1 MSKVTN
7 CAFCGK
13 QITKGF
19 LSGDATELTLSLDV
33 AITCCEECEKKYS
46 NELYYDHERFAKKI
60 YNYQKKAKVKLTDRQ
75 IAHYFLKYTNDINKH
90 NEKMAFEATPEF
102 YAFYNYDEKGRF
114 SVEEFQL
121 GFRTRDIKIYDMALS
136 KMENVTAIDNVF
148 DKNDITKIAYRR
160 KRLGDICGLFSA
172 AYTNGIAQVYRPAAG
187 TSFQY
192 DNLIFWQAASAAHN
206 FYAFYPYSLYGSVTS
221 ATAPYITY
229 TQPTANDATMVD
241 LMTAYTSTAKCN
253 LVELTFN
260 HRLWALDVVI
270 TNGQTEGIDPDD
282 QVTNAPTL
290 TIKSVSVTVEN
301 FPTGAQIYLNKDH
314 SPGLVLNTATN
325 KYTYT
330 INPKATNG
338 DVLANSGET
347 ATATYGSLLFLPIT
361 AGTFKYS
368 LEITYLDSRGVEST
382 FSTGT
387 AKTINKAFEAG
398 KRYKFTVNKTNDTFV
413 IGTLTPTDWTD
424 QDVNHEFN

>member
-172 AYTNGIAQVYRPAAG
+172 AYTYDIILNDETVFTYKPCVTRYATIGYGLPYLWFFSADKKVKKALAQFKE
-187 TSFQY
+187 T
-192 DNLIFWQAASAAHN
+192 I
-206 FYAFYPYSLYGSVTS
+206 GS
-221 ATAPYITY
+221 
-229 TQPTANDATMVD
+229 D
-241 LMTAYTSTAKCN
+241 
-253 LVELTFN
+253 
-260 HRLWALDVVI
+260 
-270 TNGQTEGIDPDD
+270 
-282 QVTNAPTL
+282 
-290 TIKSVSVTVEN
+290 
-301 FPTGAQIYLNKDH
+301 
-314 SPGLVLNTATN
+314 
-325 KYTYT
+325 
-330 INPKATNG
+330 
-338 DVLANSGET
+338 
-347 ATATYGSLLFLPIT
+347 LPIERV
-361 AGTFKYS
+361 K
-368 LEITYLDSRGVEST
+368 
-382 FSTGT
+382 
-387 AKTINKAFEAG
+387 
-398 KRYKFTVNKTNDTFV
+398 
-413 IGTLTPTDWTD
+413 
-424 QDVNHEFN
+424 